1 MTKNLFRLAIITI
14 PIIIVIGLI
23 RINLGIDLTSESESF
38 QDNYLAVGILTLMF
52 SMSWIINIPLVKFFD
67 RPVYRYIISYL
78 AISSFILV
86 LIYTIGDVVFV
97 NQDRFLIHPFWGGLI
112 FNTIVLAL
120 CNFAILKTSRDDAE
134 LKVNELK
141 RVQLEAEKKLLVQ
154 QLQPHFLFN
163 ALSTLKSL
171 INEDKSKATDYTVK
185 LSEFLRYT
193 VASSRK
199 DTVSV
204 SSELDFTKDYIKLQ
218 SERFI
223 DSVESEIFIPSEILN
238 MHLPVFSLQTLVE
251 NAFKHNQFTHEN
263 PLKINISYYDGLIT
277 VTNNKSSLKISSTSM
292 GTGLKNLEERYQLIA
307 DTNIVISENEDLF
320 TVSIKPIEI

>member
-1 MTKNLFRLAIITI
+1 MTKNLIRLAIITI
-14 PIIIVIGLI
+14 PIIIVIGLV
-23 RINLGIDLTSESESF
+23 RINLGIDLTTESESF
-38 QDNYLAVGILTLMF
+38 KDNYLAVGILTLMF

-78 AISSFILV
+78 AISSFILI
-86 LIYTIGDVVFV
+86 LIYTIGDVVFA

-112 FNTIVLAL
+112 FNTIVMAL

-171 INEDKSKATDYTVK
+171 INEDQAKATDYTVK
-185 LSEFLRYT
+185 LSEFLRYS
-193 VASSRK
+193 VASSNK

-204 SSELDFTKDYIKLQ
+204 KSELDFTRDYIKLQ

-223 DSVESEIFIPSEILN
+223 DSIESEITIPSEILD

-251 NAFKHNQFTHEN
+251 NAFKHNQLSLEN
-263 PLKINISYYDGLIT
+263 PLKIKISYDAGLIS
-277 VTNNKSSLKISSTSM
+277 VSNNKSCPNHSSMSI
-292 GTGLKNLEERYQLIA
+292 GTGLKNLDERYQLIA
-307 DTNIVISENEDLF
+307 DTNIVISETEDLF
-320 TVSIKPIEI
+320 SVSIKPIEI